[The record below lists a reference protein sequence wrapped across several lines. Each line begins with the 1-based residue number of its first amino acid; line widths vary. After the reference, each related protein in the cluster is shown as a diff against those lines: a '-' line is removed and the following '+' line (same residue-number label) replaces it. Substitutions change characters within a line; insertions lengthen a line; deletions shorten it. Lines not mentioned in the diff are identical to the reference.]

1 MVLRVVLRVLLN
13 DDCLKEAELSE
24 EPVVVLV
31 RVDHLALND
40 HNELVDLEAKRFS
53 YFDSELPHS
62 LAVVHLDILPDC
74 IRPKDNLNGALLELI
89 ILLLHFSLLGLLAF
103 IAIEEFGEQGD
114 IVAHYIILGRLQ
126 FRHAM
131 VYKVLP
137 DLGLHF
143 WRSYL
148 TIKFKMKVN

>member
-74 IRPKDNLNGALLELI
+74 IRPQDNLDGALLELI

-126 FRHAM
+126 F
-131 VYKVLP
+131 
-137 DLGLHF
+137 
-143 WRSYL
+143 
-148 TIKFKMKVN
+148 